1 MADVPTQNDLFDA
14 GRTEVVLSPTRFD
27 RVIVDTQGSDV
38 NVVMNVAAA
47 MGEEVSR
54 FAQTALN
61 ELTLA
66 NSFGEA
72 LDRWVYDRYQLR
84 RKDAASAVATLTL
97 TRTDPGAGFTIPA
110 FSRFGTADGQVFET
124 QNAVSFQNGQ
134 LGPLSVLAI
143 ADQTGTDGNVPA
155 GSIDQVLASLPDDT
169 VAVTNAEPA
178 AGGREVESDD
188 ALRDRARQF
197 FVTARRGTREAIE
210 FGALEVQRVDQAT
223 ASEFFDEGT
232 GLPAYRVQLIVSDPA
247 GQANI
252 ALSSEVERELDEYRA
267 LGVPVLVVP
276 ATPQYVEIT
285 VSGLQFESGAN
296 TTEVLENATNALLA
310 LVNGL
315 EPGATLYFADIQR
328 VLAAVV
334 QLIVPEGAVEVPAG
348 DLVPS
353 TGTVI
358 RTTADRISLNGG

>member
-1 MADVPTQNDLFDA
+1 M
-14 GRTEVVLSPTRFD
+14 
-27 RVIVDTQGSDV
+27 
-38 NVVMNVAAA
+38 
-47 MGEEVSR
+47 
-54 FAQTALN
+54 
-61 ELTLA
+61 
-66 NSFGEA
+66 
-72 LDRWVYDRYQLR
+72 
-84 RKDAASAVATLTL
+84 
-97 TRTDPGAGFTIPA
+97 
-110 FSRFGTADGQVFET
+110 
-124 QNAVSFQNGQ
+124 
-134 LGPLSVLAI
+134 
-143 ADQTGTDGNVPA
+143 
-155 GSIDQVLASLPDDT
+155 
-169 VAVTNAEPA
+169 
-178 AGGREVESDD
+178 
-188 ALRDRARQF
+188 
-197 FVTARRGTREAIE
+197 TARRGTREAIE